1 MTASLR
7 SPSPSREPS
16 GTVRASSASG
26 IEKIDRRWKL
36 GHEGSVRQT
45 GPLRDLSCSAG
56 PRSRTTVAQKSIPAA
71 ERSNL
76 ALNHGRRERNFWG
89 ERNFWMQRP
98 EAKNPPERPLLSA
111 ETGNVENRRQD
122 PRRNG

>member
-26 IEKIDRRWKL
+26 IEKIDRRWRL

-45 GPLRDLSCSAG
+45 GPLGDLSCSAG

-76 ALNHGRRERNFWG
+76 ALNHGRRDRNFG
-89 ERNFWMQRP
+89 MQRRS
-98 EAKNPPERPLLSA
+98 AKKRHSNGRTPA
-111 ETGNVENRRQD
+111 ETKTREASGRKTTEKV
-122 PRRNG
+122 P